1 MKIKNPISKVN
12 YAVVGLNFGIQHFE
26 PILKN
31 PRAGLLGCCDLSPE
45 KLDAAGK
52 LAAEMG
58 VNPEKMLL
66 TDKYEEILAS
76 KEIDAVLLALPTPC
90 HAEFSMKALE
100 AGKHVFC
107 EKPLAE
113 SLDKALKVR
122 ERINKAGRVFQ
133 LGYCVRSSPFHK
145 KCLEIINGGSIGR
158 VTNVWW
164 NMFADTKVR
173 GWRAERKF
181 HGGKLFDCG
190 CHYLD
195 ILTLWAGARPLR
207 VCAFGNPLGTTG
219 PNEKDIPEI
228 AALIIEFENG
238 VKASYNLSQHSPNY
252 QNSTCG
258 IVGTN
263 GKIEG
268 EPYYPEK
275 SGSLNVHANGGL
287 YKYNIVINGEMAS
300 HGHLG
305 FDEQHDVF
313 IDAILKGT
321 PSACSVDEGLGVEYL
336 LHAIDKSISE
346 DRVVYLREIT

>member
-1 MKIKNPISKVN
+1 MSISRTKVN
-12 YAVVGLNFGIQHFE
+12 YAVVGLNFGIQHLD

-31 PRAGLLGCCDLSPE
+31 PRAALRGCCDLSPE
-45 KLDAAGK
+45 KLEIAAK
-52 LAAEMG
+52 QISHSVAD
-58 VNPEKMLL
+58 PEKILF
-66 TDKYEEILAS
+66 TGNYAEILAS
-76 KEIDAVLLALPTPC
+76 AEIDAVLLALPTPY
-90 HAEFSMKALE
+90 HAEFSIKALE

-113 SLDKALKVR
+113 SLDKALDVQKSVKNS
-122 ERINKAGRVFQ
+122 EKVFQ
-133 LGYCVRSSPFHK
+133 LGYCVRSSPFHR
-145 KCLEIINGGSIGR
+145 KCIEIINGGSIGK

-164 NMFADTKVR
+164 NMFADTKDK
-173 GWRAERKF
+173 GWRAKRKY
-181 HGGKLFDCG
+181 HGGKLLDCG

-195 ILTLWAGARPLR
+195 ILSLWAGAKPLR
-207 VCAFGNPLGTTG
+207 VCAFGNPLGKTG
-219 PNEKDIPEI
+219 PNPNDIPEV
-228 AALIIEFENG
+228 AALIIDFENG
-238 VKASYNLSQHSPNY
+238 VKASYNLSQHSPNC

-275 SGSLNVHANGGL
+275 AGSLNVHANGGL

-321 PSACSVDEGLGVEYL
+321 PPACSVDEGLGVEHL
-336 LHAIDKSISE
+336 LHAIDKSITE
-346 DRVVYLREIT
+346 ERVVYLKEIA